1 MNAGVNIPALLPAIV
16 LVLTGMAILVIDP
29 FLSPGHRGRLGGLGL
44 AGVIGAALALLPMAG
59 ARGRWYAGLWE
70 VDDYTLF
77 FHALF
82 LLIAALTVL
91 SALDYLRR
99 EALPPSEFLSLVLF
113 ATTGALLMSG
123 ARELVLIF
131 IGIEILSMATYVL
144 AGYRRHELASNESA
158 LKYFLLGSFASAFFL
173 YGIALVFGAT
183 GSTRLDEIGT
193 ALAAG
198 TAATDLVYLAVALML
213 VGLAFKVA
221 LAPFHLWA
229 PDVYQGAPTPVTAFM
244 SVGPKAAGFAVLIR
258 ILQTAFPLVES
269 RWVWVLWVLAALTML
284 VGNLVA
290 LVQPAIKRML
300 AYSSIA
306 HAGYIAIALAS
317 GTAGT
322 PAALFY
328 LTAYTATSL
337 GAFAIIVAVAREGDG
352 KTDIADFRGLGSRRP
367 GLAALLSL
375 FLLSLAGVPAT
386 AGFAGKF
393 FIFRAAVA
401 SGLTGLALI
410 GVLTTVVSF
419 YYYLYVIVEMYMR
432 EGEDSFADVVIRPAT
447 GAVILVAALLTL
459 YLGLLPAPALDWA
472 SVSSLT
478 RTLAIR

>member
-1 MNAGVNIPALLPAIV
+1 M
-16 LVLTGMAILVIDP
+16 LVLDP
-29 FLSPGHRGRLGGLGL
+29 FLSTGGRQRLGWLGL
-44 AGVIGAALALLPMAG
+44 AGVIGAGASLLAMTR
-59 ARGRWYAGLWE
+59 ARGLWYSGLWE

-82 LLIAALTVL
+82 LLIAALTML
-91 SALDYLRR
+91 AALDYLAR
-99 EALPPSEFLSLVLF
+99 ETLAPTEFLVLVLF

-131 IGIEILSMATYVL
+131 IGIEILSMGTYVL
-144 AGYRRHELASNESA
+144 AGYRRKELASNESA

-173 YGIALVFGAT
+173 YGVALVFGAT
-183 GSTRLDEIGT
+183 GTTRLSEIRA
-193 ALAAG
+193 ALASG
-198 TAATDLVYLAVALML
+198 NAADDLATLAAALL
-213 VGLAFKVA
+213 LIGLAFKVA
-221 LAPFHLWA
+221 LAPFWA

-244 SVGPKAAGFAVLIR
+244 SVGPKAAGFAVLI
-258 ILQTAFPLVES
+258 LVLGTAFPGIES
-269 RWVWVLWVLAALTML
+269 RWIWAVWVLAALTML
-284 VGNLVA
+284 IGNFIA
-290 LVQPAIKRML
+290 LVQPGIKRML

-306 HAGYIAIALAS
+306 HAGYVAIALAS
-317 GTAGT
+317 GASGR
-322 PAALFY
+322 PPALFY
-328 LTAYTATSL
+328 LTAYTVTSL
-337 GAFAIIVAVAREGDG
+337 GAFAIVVAVSRRGDR
-352 KTDIADFRGLGSRRP
+352 KTDIADFRGLGTRRP

-393 FIFRAAVA
+393 FIFRAAVE

-432 EGEDSFADVVIRPAT
+432 EGEDTFADVAVPPSTGVVIA
-447 GAVILVAALLTL
+447 VAALLTL

-472 SVSSLT
+472 TASTVSDI
-478 RTLAIR
+478 LAAR